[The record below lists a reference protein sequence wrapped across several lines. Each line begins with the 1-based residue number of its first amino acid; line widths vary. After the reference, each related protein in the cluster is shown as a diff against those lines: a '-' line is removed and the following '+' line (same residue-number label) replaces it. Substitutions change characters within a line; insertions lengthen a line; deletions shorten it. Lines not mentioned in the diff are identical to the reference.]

1 MDEDIQNF
9 DKGAIEA
16 SQNSNGK
23 TAWDILQEE
32 NHMIN
37 KSQENEIWLNDEAL
51 QDPEKKDKNNS

>member
-1 MDEDIQNF
+1 MDMDEDIQNF

-32 NHMIN
+32 NQMRN
-37 KSQENEIWLNDEAL
+37 KSQENEI
-51 QDPEKKDKNNS
+51 